1 MSAQSQD
8 FGDVLEENTEI
19 LEDANIEDEDQDSQ
33 EIHQCNICYSTF
45 KDHVD
50 LQAHEYLEHY
60 ENPKLSTRSWEL
72 TEKLQCRV
80 CLKFFR

>member
-1 MSAQSQD
+1 MASQSQD
-8 FGDVLEENTEI
+8 FGDEFQENTDI
-19 LEDANIEDEDQDSQ
+19 FEDTIIGDENQDLQ
-33 EIHQCNICYSTF
+33 TNYECNICYQTF
-45 KDHVD
+45 QDNAN

>member
-1 MSAQSQD
+1 MSSQSQD

-19 LEDANIEDEDQDSQ
+19 FEDDDQDSQ
-33 EIHQCNICYSTF
+33 EIYQCNICYATF